1 MAENDPF
8 ELWMATGAGEPPSS
22 DMDLNE
28 ALRVLRTDSVTSLD
42 LNALGP
48 TEFAEDLE
56 VELGMSP
63 TDHLAFQ
70 ALGIRTVTQSARMTP
85 DLCTSIDAMVSNT
98 LERDMDAGAV
108 QQAASAKVEERE
120 AQWAADDSSWLDD
133 ADVDAEM
140 KEELT
145 ALNER
150 ARSDFDLTSLGG
162 MALSTDSLQDLK
174 GIGPKLEL
182 YLYAMGIR
190 SYSQLAQLTPEIERK
205 FDAIVGL
212 FPGRLTRADV
222 VGQAKVKLGLEEEA

>member
-1 MAENDPF
+1 
-8 ELWMATGAGEPPSS
+8 
-22 DMDLNE
+22 
-28 ALRVLRTDSVTSLD
+28 
-42 LNALGP
+42 
-48 TEFAEDLE
+48 
-56 VELGMSP
+56 
-63 TDHLAFQ
+63 
-70 ALGIRTVTQSARMTP
+70 
-85 DLCTSIDAMVSNT
+85 
-98 LERDMDAGAV
+98 MDAGAV
-108 QQAASAKVEERE
+108 QQAASAKVEERQ
-120 AQWAADDSSWLDD
+120 AQWAADDASWLDD
-133 ADVDAEM
+133 ANVDAEM

-162 MALSTDSLQDLK
+162 VALSTNSLQDLK